1 MNRRIVIALAVLALF
16 IGLIGVAVAQGVNV
30 SGIFDPQP
38 EPTGG
43 SQGQSP
49 APDGDPEPA
58 APAPSAE
65 PDASG
70 IPAGA
75 WRATVTYVHD
85 GDTIYLDGEKV
96 RLIGIDTPEVG
107 ESAECYG
114 EEARELARDLLPEG
128 QRVWA
133 IEDRDPYDHYDRWL
147 LYVFTED
154 GIFVNLELVEL
165 GAAEAIRV
173 GGNDAY
179 WPELRDAQRSA
190 QGMGLGMW
198 GSC

>member
-1 MNRRIVIALAVLALF
+1 MNRRLVIAAAVLVAF
-16 IGLIGVAVAQGVNV
+16 VGLLVVAVGQGVSV
-30 SGIFDPQP
+30 SGLFGPQP

-49 APDGDPEPA
+49 AVPKPSATAPTAEPA
-58 APAPSAE
+58 
-65 PDASG
+65 ASG

-75 WRATVTYVHD
+75 WQATITYVHD

-96 RLIGIDTPEVG
+96 RLIGIDTPEIG
-107 ESAECYG
+107 EHAECYG

-179 WPELRDAQRSA
+179 WPQLRDAQRSA